1 MQEIIK
7 TLLFLIITAILFE
20 IVWNLFVY
28 DSFPR
33 ILDLVRGITELAA
46 LGIVVYIT
54 SIHVKD
60 GLLVLY

>member
-33 ILDLVRGITELAA
+33 ILDFVRGITELAA